1 MRMASRVSV
10 SSGESISV
18 MSARYSL
25 SLLTWRYP
33 TTAFITAE
41 REGKWCIMA
50 PRETFASSA
59 IIAVVVLAYPC
70 LTKQRT
76 AASRMACRV
85 SALFSACQPSP
96 ARPERPTLEGFD
108 PARCVLTLA
117 SDFLLLSDGVMSSPC
132 YPAADS
138 CFRSASTR
146 RVALVVLTP
155 ALLSKSWALAPVIQG
170 ESAVSLPQKEWRKHR
185 RAASS
190 GKQSSLLFLR
200 PLS

>member
-1 MRMASRVSV
+1 
-10 SSGESISV
+10 
-18 MSARYSL
+18 
-25 SLLTWRYP
+25 
-33 TTAFITAE
+33 
-41 REGKWCIMA
+41 MA

-70 LTKQRT
+70 STKQRT

-146 RVALVVLTP
+146 RVALVVVTP
-155 ALLSKSWALAPVIQG
+155 ALLSKSLGSSAGHSGRKRSIVATKRVAQTPPSCVIRQTIQLAFFATTI
-170 ESAVSLPQKEWRKHR
+170 LD
-185 RAASS
+185 
-190 GKQSSLLFLR
+190 
-200 PLS
+200 